1 MNLGNWLY
9 SLAPSPGWLLLA
21 ILVIALTE
29 SLAVVGL
36 VIPGVV
42 LMTAA
47 ASLAGHYDLSIPLIL
62 GFAFVGAVIGDGI
75 SFLLG
80 YTQRERI
87 PVLWPFKQHPEW
99 LARGARFF
107 QRYGILSVL
116 IGRFVGPV
124 RPIVPMIA
132 GMMHMSPL
140 TFAWSNVGSALLW
153 APAYVLP
160 GYLLGRTWQQ
170 LLTLPPG
177 SDRWLVLLTAIIVV
191 LALVFSL
198 LRHQLAREGR
208 IYRRLAY
215 VASQRGWRRR
225 LWHALRQPYPGG
237 EFPLASLVLLLA
249 SLSAL
254 SAWTLLVMDRGAPLA
269 IDRQLQIFVDSLAGL
284 LSLQLAAWLAE
295 AGDMLGRTA
304 LALPWMA
311 WLLLRGQAAVLLHLL
326 GGLLAIILANAL
338 FRQLSLGTPLD
349 TPRIAY
355 PSELLSGTVVLSGL
369 VAAYVSE
376 TLASR
381 YRAVAYW
388 TAILL
393 CLAVGLACL
402 LLDIAWLSGLVGG
415 ALLGLVLSALL
426 RVSYHYFATR
436 PPLRPPW
443 LTLGLASLMLVM
455 ARIVWLPPA

>member
-1 MNLGNWLY
+1 M
-9 SLAPSPGWLLLA
+9 APSPGWLLVV

-36 VIPGVV
+36 VVPGVV

-62 GFAFVGAVIGDGI
+62 LFAFVGAVIGDGA

-87 PVLWPFKQHPEW
+87 PAFWPFKQHPEW
-99 LARGARFF
+99 LSRGARFF
-107 QRYGILSVL
+107 QRYGVMSVL

-124 RPIVPMIA
+124 RPVVPMIA
-132 GMMHMSPL
+132 GMMRMSPI
-140 TFAWSNVGSALLW
+140 TFAWSNVGSAMLW

-177 SDRWLVLLTAIIVV
+177 SDRWLIMLAGIVIV

-208 IYRRLAY
+208 LYRRLAY
-215 VASQRGWRRR
+215 YASQRGWRRR
-225 LWHALRQPYPGG
+225 LWHALRLSYPGG
-237 EFPLASLVLLLA
+237 EFPLASLVLLVT
-249 SLSAL
+249 SLTAL
-254 SAWTLLVMDRGAPLA
+254 SAWTLWVLERGTPLT
-269 IDRQLQIFVDSLAGL
+269 IDTQLQTFLAAFSEPL
-284 LSLQLAAWLAE
+284 LLQLAAWLAE

-304 LALPWMA
+304 LVLPWLL
-311 WLLLRGQAAVLLHLL
+311 WLLWRRQTAALLHLL
-326 GGLLAIILANAL
+326 GGLGAITLANVL
-338 FRQLSLGTPLD
+338 FGQLSLGTALD
-349 TPRIAY
+349 TATIDY
-355 PSELLSGTVVLSGL
+355 PSELVSASVVLSGL
-369 VAAYVSE
+369 MAAYVSE
-376 TLASR
+376 SLTSR
-381 YRAVAYW
+381 FRAIAYW
-388 TAILL
+388 VAILL
-393 CLAVGLACL
+393 SLAMGLACL

-415 ALLGLVLSALL
+415 ALLGLTLSALI
-426 RVSYHYFATR
+426 RVSYHFFAVQ

-443 LTLGLASLMLVM
+443 LTLSLASLMLGM
-455 ARIVWLPPA
+455 ARIVWLPPV